1 MDSGL
6 KSVCDSHTSES
17 RCESKAYCGYYWH
30 FWTLDDISEAF
41 QKALIWLGGLR
52 FEIRVPSVC
61 DSHAR
66 LSHFLHFL
74 SSHWQFWGSQVP
86 GIDRFEEMCVISASG
101 SPVISQTES
110 SPTFPVQNSS
120 EADADPVALMVWRV
134 ASQAPGFGFG
144 GLIPRLRS
152 ILSCCAI
159 RISSNLRRQPDK
171 YFRPS
176 VNMAIC
182 LSKKKTLYMQ
192 LMCRLANP

>member
-1 MDSGL
+1 M
-6 KSVCDSHTSES
+6 
-17 RCESKAYCGYYWH
+17 
-30 FWTLDDISEAF
+30 
-41 QKALIWLGGLR
+41 
-52 FEIRVPSVC
+52 
-61 DSHAR
+61 
-66 LSHFLHFL
+66 
-74 SSHWQFWGSQVP
+74 P

-101 SPVISQTES
+101 SPVISRTES

-134 ASQAPGFGFG
+134 ASQAQAPGFGFG
-144 GLIPRLRS
+144 GLIPWLRS

-182 LSKKKTLYMQ
+182 LSKKNPLYAVDVQTCAHAHAGVMWSQ
-192 LMCRLANP
+192 R